1 MIYAQVGTENRQ
13 QLEDELRNAQD
24 AKWYRRLKIVDLS
37 GLGKTVTQLTEWFNL
52 STNTIRDYIH
62 RYNTAGIEGLKRRY
76 SSGRPLTIQMTK
88 AQWEELLHQSPSSFE
103 TLNTGARNWTQAL
116 LVTYCA
122 QYLGVSI
129 TQARL
134 CQLFK
139 TLGLQWNRGK
149 LKVTSPDP
157 LYTVK
162 RERVNGLKKNAC
174 GGINES

>member
-1 MIYAQVGTENRQ
+1 MRYAQVGTENRQ

-37 GLGKTVTQLTEWFNL
+37 GLGKTVTPLTEWFNL
-52 STNTIRDYIH
+52 STNTIRDYLH

-76 SSGRPLTIQMTK
+76 SSGRPLTIQMTL
-88 AQWEELLHQSPSSFE
+88 AQWEELLHQSPSSVE

-122 QYLGVSI
+122 QSLGVSI

-139 TLGLQWNRGK
+139 TLGLQWKRGK
-149 LKVTSPDP
+149 LSVTSPSP

-162 RERVNGLKKNAC
+162 RERVNGLKKNAS